1 LLLVKPLL
9 LFFLPFHKN
18 NGVEIA
24 KNSIPLAV
32 PFAKFM
38 HRFLFI
44 GCFLTSFSVR
54 AQTVVPSVQEALSL
68 ARRNNPDLA
77 NARQN
82 RILQDQQRVAVRAGL
97 LPTARV
103 FTNFDYNYALPVQ
116 LVPAEFLGGRKGDY
130 QEFRFGLPYFLTAGA
145 EVNAPILN
153 RPARAD
159 LGITD
164 QNLRIIDDQN
174 LVLQDDISTQ
184 TARVYHAA
192 LLTRSAIALTRR
204 NLSATDTLAQIARQR
219 LDKGLIEPLEYNR
232 IRSVQLTTVDVL
244 YQNELAY
251 IRNTNQLKLL
261 LGLTLTDS
269 LSLTQELTPTPSVEM
284 APATLTNLPQR
295 PQVTLRE
302 SRMELARLQIERE
315 RRQRWPTLSAYGRYS
330 QQAQRNQI
338 NFLNLNERWF
348 TIGVAGLQFNM
359 PIYSGG
365 LRTSNLARARL
376 QLKLTEA
383 EFAYERNRQLTD
395 TEDIKNTYNQAVRSL
410 DLNRQNFDL
419 SNQNVQIALVKY
431 RSGLFAYDQY
441 LNVFNE
447 ALTAQNRFLTNLS
460 NVFINQTILQ
470 IRSEQ

>member
-1 LLLVKPLL
+1 MLLVKPLPL
-9 LFFLPFHKN
+9 LFLSLRKN
-18 NGVEIA
+18 TGVAIP
-24 KNSIPLAV
+24 KNDIPLAV
-32 PFAKFM
+32 PFTKFM
-38 HRFLFI
+38 HRFLYI
-44 GCFLTSFSVR
+44 GCFLLSLS
-54 AQTVVPSVQEALSL
+54 AHSQTLVSTVQEVLAL

-77 NARQN
+77 NARQSRLVQN
-82 RILQDQQRVAVRAGL
+82 QQRTAVRAGL

-116 LVPAEFLGGRKGDY
+116 LVPAEFVGGRKGDY
-130 QEFRFGLPYFLTAGA
+130 QEFRFGLPFFLTAGA

-174 LVLQDDISTQ
+174 LVLQDEISTQ
-184 TARVYHAA
+184 TARIYHAA
-192 LLTRSAIALTRR
+192 LLTRSAIAITRR
-204 NLSATDTLAQIARQR
+204 NLSAADTLVQISRQR

-232 IRSVQLTTVDVL
+232 IRSVQLTTADVL
-244 YQNELAY
+244 YQNELMY
-251 IRNTNQLKLL
+251 VRNINQLKLL
-261 LGLTLTDS
+261 LGLALSDS
-269 LSLTQELTPTPSVEM
+269 LALTEELALRSSAEWPT
-284 APATLTNLPQR
+284 AGTTTLPQR

-302 SRMELARLQIERE
+302 SRVELARLQIERE
-315 RRQRWPTLSAYGRYS
+315 RLQRWPTLSAYARYN
-330 QQAQRNQI
+330 QQAQRNQL

-348 TIGVAGLQFNM
+348 TIGVAGLQVNL

-365 LRTSNLARARL
+365 LRTSNLARTRL
-376 QLKLTEA
+376 QLTLAQA
-383 EFAYERNRQLTD
+383 ELAYERNRQQTD
-395 TEDIKNTYNQAVRSL
+395 TEDVRNTYNQAVRSL

-447 ALTAQNRFLTNLS
+447 ALTAQNRFLSTLS

-470 IRSEQ
+470 IRSGQ